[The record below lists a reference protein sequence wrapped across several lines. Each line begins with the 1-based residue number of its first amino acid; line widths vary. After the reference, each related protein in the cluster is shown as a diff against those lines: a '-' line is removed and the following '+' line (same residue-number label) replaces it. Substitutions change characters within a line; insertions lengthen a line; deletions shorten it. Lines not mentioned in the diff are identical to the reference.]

1 MGILYFMV
9 ERGDIIESQNTRRQC
24 LQIQRVYKRG
34 LRVHAKKGHY
44 EWPLHV
50 LCPLNALFM
59 PLYGLCSLKLP
70 VQEALNG
77 NEKSEERKIEKKV
90 MKKKKGETLNQ

>member
-1 MGILYFMV
+1 MV

-50 LCPLNALFM
+50 HCPLNALFM